1 MRASRRDGRRSNP
14 GTVPIPWIAADAFR
28 VLAMTAGWIF
38 QQFAAPSG
46 AIFFGKGENPMQAHW
61 TLDLIWWITAVE
73 LPALGGLYWLA
84 WRNRRDADGALE
96 SLRRRTDAAQAALR
110 ESLSAYKLEVATSYA
125 SIPYLREVEARLTD
139 HLIRIEAKLD
149 RTVGIGGG
157 AP

>member
-1 MRASRRDGRRSNP
+1 MHP
-14 GTVPIPWIAADAFR
+14 T
-28 VLAMTAGWIF
+28 
-38 QQFAAPSG
+38 
-46 AIFFGKGENPMQAHW
+46 W

-84 WRNRRDADGALE
+84 WRNRRDADAGLDL
-96 SLRRRTDAAQAALR
+96 LRRQADAGERALR
-110 ESLSAYKLEVATSYA
+110 EALAAYKLEVATSYV

-149 RTVGIGGG
+149 RSAGLMGG